1 MPDGVRVD
9 GLCNVKLFREAL
21 ESVFDGPAVQ
31 ASKVQEEVGQ
41 EAQAEV
47 GAALMVGAARGW

>member
-1 MPDGVRVD
+1 MARQRVRLV
-9 GLCNVKLFREAL
+9 GPGEPRGQEEWAL
-21 ESVFDGPAVQ
+21 AVQ
-31 ASKVQEEVGQ
+31 ASEVQEEVGQ